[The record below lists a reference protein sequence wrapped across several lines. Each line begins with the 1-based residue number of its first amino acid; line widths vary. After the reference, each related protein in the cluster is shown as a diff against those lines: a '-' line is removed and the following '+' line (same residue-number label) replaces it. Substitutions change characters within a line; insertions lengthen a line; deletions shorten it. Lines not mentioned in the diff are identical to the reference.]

1 MLSSFTNFASAIE
14 ISVPAQKLFDVA
26 GFAITNSLLTG
37 LVGIVV
43 MFAIFAY
50 VISMVK
56 RGRTNRFVGL
66 VQWCF
71 EGMYG
76 QVMEVIPDREIAR
89 KIAPVAMT
97 VFFAM
102 LASYW
107 MSVLPGLDSVK
118 VNGAPVLRSLAADLN
133 FPLVVA
139 LIIFVLVQYFA
150 IRKLGP
156 VGNIKRYLKN
166 PLKDPLGAF
175 EGLLEIIGEVSR
187 YSALAVRMFGNC
199 FAGEILLVI
208 ISVLTSYV
216 SVVMLPPFLLFELF
230 IGFVQAYVFF
240 ILTIMFTSLA
250 IETHGASPDHSPA
263 TAKKSVQH
271 E

>member
-1 MLSSFTNFASAIE
+1 MFSSFTAGIE
-14 ISVPAQKLFDVA
+14 ISVPAQKIFEIG
-26 GFAITNSLLTG
+26 GFPITNSLLTG
-37 LVGIVV
+37 LVAVII
-43 MFAIFAY
+43 MFAVFGY
-50 VISMVK
+50 VIYMVNHHK
-56 RGRTNRFVGL
+56 YNRFVGL

-76 QVMEVIPDREIAR
+76 QVMEVIPDQKIA
-89 KIAPVAMT
+89 KQIAPVALT
-97 VFFAM
+97 VFFTM

-118 VNGAPVLRSLAADLN
+118 INGAPVLRSLAADLN
-133 FPLVVA
+133 FPVVVA

-156 VGNIKRYLKN
+156 IGNVKRYLKN
-166 PLKDPLGAF
+166 PLKDPLGTF
-175 EGLLEIIGEVSR
+175 EGILEIIGEVSR

-208 ISVLTSYV
+208 IAVLTSYV
-216 SVVMLPPFLLFELF
+216 SVIMLPPFLLFELF

-250 IETHGASPDHSPA
+250 IETHGGVEPVHPKTSTEHAIE
-263 TAKKSVQH
+263 Q
-271 E
+271 

>member
-1 MLSSFTNFASAIE
+1 MLNSFASGIE

-26 GFAITNSLLTG
+26 GFPITNSLLTG
-37 LVGIVV
+37 LVGIII
-43 MFAIFAY
+43 MFAVFGY

-56 RGRTNRFVGL
+56 RGKYNRFVGL

-89 KIAPVAMT
+89 KIAPVALT
-97 VFFAM
+97 VFFSM

-118 VNGAPVLRSLAADLN
+118 VNGAPILRSLAADLN

-150 IRKLGP
+150 IRKLGAI
-156 VGNIKRYLKN
+156 GNVKRYLRN
-166 PLKDPLGAF
+166 PIKDPLGAF

-208 ISVLTSYV
+208 IAVLTSYV
-216 SVVMLPPFLLFELF
+216 SVIMLPPFLLFELF

-250 IETHGASPDHSPA
+250 IETHGGVEPVHSKTDMEHA
-263 TAKKSVQH
+263 IEQ
-271 E
+271 